1 MLSNSRDSLGSIEG
15 MITEGQTSQ
24 AIDEI
29 LGHYK
34 KEKKNLIPLLQEVQT
49 KLGYLPRKALQEI
62 ADFLEMPAIEVWG
75 VATFYNQ
82 FRFVPLGK
90 YHTTVCMGTACHLA
104 GGRLILEALERE
116 IDIKVGET
124 AEDGNFSLERVACI
138 GCCML
143 APVIVIKD
151 KIYPKM
157 TPFKVEEAL
166 ILYKQEAQGELKE
179 GKSKSKS

>member
-1 MLSNSRDSLGSIEG
+1 MT
-15 MITEGQTSQ
+15 TEEQASQTV
-24 AIDEI
+24 AEI
-29 LGHYK
+29 LSHYR
-34 KEKKNLIPLLQEVQT
+34 KEKKNLIPLLQEVQAR
-49 KLGYLPRKALQEI
+49 LGYLPKKALREI
-62 ADFLEMPAIEVWG
+62 ADFLETPDVEVWG

-90 YHTTVCMGTACHLA
+90 CHTMVCMGTACHLA

-116 IDIKVGET
+116 LKLKVGQT
-124 AEDGNFSLERVACI
+124 SDDSSFSLERAACI

-151 KIYPKM
+151 KIHPKM

-166 ILYKQEAQGELKE
+166 VLYKEEAQGEKN
-179 GKSKSKS
+179 

>member
-1 MLSNSRDSLGSIEG
+1 
-15 MITEGQTSQ
+15 MITEEQASQ
-24 AIDEI
+24 AVAEI
-29 LGHYK
+29 LGHCK

-49 KLGYLPRKALQEI
+49 RLGYLPKKALQEI
-62 ADFLEMPAIEVWG
+62 ADFLKMPDVEVWG

-90 YHTTVCMGTACHLA
+90 YHTVVCMGTACHLA

-116 IDIKVGET
+116 LSIKVGET
-124 AEDGNFSLERVACI
+124 AKDGNFSLERVACI

-143 APVIVIKD
+143 APVVVIKD
-151 KIYPKM
+151 KIHPKM

-166 ILYKQEAQGELKE
+166 IPYKQEVQGELKE

>member
-1 MLSNSRDSLGSIEG
+1 
-15 MITEGQTSQ
+15 MITEEPTNQVVV
-24 AIDEI
+24 EI
-29 LGHYK
+29 LSSHK

-49 KLGYLPRKALQEI
+49 KLGYLPRKTMQEI
-62 ADFLEMPAIEVWG
+62 ADFLEVPEVEVWG

-90 YHTTVCMGTACHLA
+90 YHTMVCMGTACHLA

-116 IDIKVGET
+116 LDIKVGET
-124 AEDGNFSLERVACI
+124 DKDGNFSLERVACI

-143 APVIVIKD
+143 APVIVIRD
-151 KIYPKM
+151 KIHPKM

-166 ILYKQEAQGELKE
+166 VSYKQETPKE
-179 GKSKSKS
+179 KS

>member
-1 MLSNSRDSLGSIEG
+1 LLSNSGDRLEFIDG
-15 MITEGQTSQ
+15 MITEEQASQ
-24 AIDEI
+24 AVTEI
-29 LGHYK
+29 LGRYK

-49 KLGYLPRKALQEI
+49 GLGYLPKKALQEI
-62 ADFLEMPAIEVWG
+62 ADFLKMSDVEVWG

-90 YHTTVCMGTACHLA
+90 YHTVVCMGTACHLA

-116 IDIKVGET
+116 LGIKVGQT
-124 AEDGNFSLERVACI
+124 AEDGSFSLERVACI

-143 APVIVIKD
+143 APVAVIKD
-151 KIYPKM
+151 KIHPRM

-166 ILYKQEAQGELKE
+166 IPYRQEARGKLEE
-179 GKSKSKS
+179 GKSRSQS